1 MSNLSSTFANK
12 SKILTFFIQKRLQ
25 NVKKGE
31 RGLPKEVIQ
40 GVWKLSQ
47 LAVDGQ
53 LLMQAGC
60 PKGPMVGQVL
70 NRLLELCIEER
81 LDNRRDLLL
90 QRASELWR

>member
-1 MSNLSSTFANK
+1 
-12 SKILTFFIQKRLQ
+12 
-25 NVKKGE
+25 
-31 RGLPKEVIQ
+31 
-40 GVWKLSQ
+40 
-47 LAVDGQ
+47 
-53 LLMQAGC
+53 MQAGC